1 MYVLEIFMNLEHQQ
15 ERVSAIERQNQAAIN
30 NWMTMEWERAVLSLE
45 PGSDVKASVITL
57 KKGHSAF

>member
-1 MYVLEIFMNLEHQQ
+1 MNLEHQQ